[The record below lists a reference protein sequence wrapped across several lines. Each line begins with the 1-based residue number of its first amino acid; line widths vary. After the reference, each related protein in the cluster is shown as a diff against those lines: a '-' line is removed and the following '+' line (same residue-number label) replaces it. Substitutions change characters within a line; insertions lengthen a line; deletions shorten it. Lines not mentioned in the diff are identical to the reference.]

1 MRPSGSGLR
10 VKSPDLLVAESGTDL
25 EGHGLKRTMGLFQL
39 VCFGIGAIVGTGI
52 FVGLSDTVARSGPAV
67 VVSFVLAAVT
77 CVFTAFSF
85 AELGGAI
92 PVSGSSYSYAYAT
105 LGERAAFLVGWCL
118 LLEYGVSVSA
128 VAVGWGQYLNELL
141 NSLTGWQLPAALSNP
156 PGDGGVV
163 NLPAVVVMLLAAVLL
178 VRGIRESARATAA
191 MAVLKLAVLVLFCA
205 IAFTAFEDGNLTPFA
220 PEGIAG
226 ITSGASVAFF
236 SYIGFDAITTAG
248 EEVKNPRRNVPVAIM
263 ICIGVVTVL
272 YGVVALSAIGALSA
286 DQVGDRPAALS
297 LVVNQVTHSAVGG
310 GVIAFG
316 AVVAI
321 ASVVLAVM
329 YGQTR
334 ILMSMS
340 RDGLVPRR
348 LRADLAEDR
357 HPGGGHLDRGGGLR
371 GPRRGGPAG
380 CRDEPDD
387 HRHARRDG
395 RRQRQRHGAAPHP
408 PGPAAP
414 LPGAALPALP
424 AARHRLLRLSDL
436 RHGPGDLAAVRRV
449 PRGRRGRLRAVRA
462 AELAAGAGRYGTG
475 RRSRGARRGAR
486 GRVNPSRSGA
496 ASGGNVP
503 PEAAVRCAPCGI
515 AYS

>member
-1 MRPSGSGLR
+1 MPPSGPSGLR
-10 VKSPDLLVAESGTDL
+10 IKSPDVLVAESGADL

-67 VVSFVLAAVT
+67 LVSFVLAAVT

-105 LGERAAFLVGWCL
+105 LGERTAFLVGWCL

-141 NSLTGWQLPAALSNP
+141 NSLVGWQLPAALSSP
-156 PGDGGVV
+156 PGDGGIV
-163 NLPAVVVMLLAAVLL
+163 NIPAVVVMLLAAVLL

-191 MAVLKLAVLVLFCA
+191 MAVLKLGILVLFCV
-205 IAFTAFEDGNLTPFA
+205 IAFTAFQDGNLTPFA
-220 PEGIAG
+220 PEGVAG

-248 EEVKNPRRNVPVAIM
+248 EEVRNPRRNIPTAIM
-263 ICIGVVTVL
+263 ICIGLVTVL
-272 YGVVALSAIGALSA
+272 YCVVALSAIGALSA
-286 DQVGDRPAALS
+286 DEVGDKPAALS
-297 LVVNQVTHSAVGG
+297 LVVNQVTGSAVGG

-340 RDGLVPRR
+340 RDGLVPRVFER
-348 LRADLAEDR
+348 ISPKTSTPVAGTWIVAVLFAVPAAVVPLDVVMNLTTIGTLAVMAVVNVSVMVLRRTRPDL
-357 HPGGGHLDRGGGLR
+357 
-371 GPRRGGPAG
+371 PRRF
-380 CRDEPDD
+380 
-387 HRHARRDG
+387 
-395 RRQRQRHGAAPHP
+395 
-408 PGPAAP
+408 
-414 LPGAALPALP
+414 
-424 AARHRLLRLSDL
+424 
-436 RHGPGDLAAVRRV
+436 RV
-449 PRGRRGRLRAVRA
+449 PLFPLSPVLGIAFCVYLI
-462 AELAAGAGRYGTG
+462 YGTG
-475 RRSRGARRGAR
+475 PATWLQFAGFLVVGALVYTLYGRRNSRLGRGGAEPAGDGRETAGSGPRGT
-486 GRVNPSRSGA
+486 VS
-496 ASGGNVP
+496 
-503 PEAAVRCAPCGI
+503 
-515 AYS
+515 